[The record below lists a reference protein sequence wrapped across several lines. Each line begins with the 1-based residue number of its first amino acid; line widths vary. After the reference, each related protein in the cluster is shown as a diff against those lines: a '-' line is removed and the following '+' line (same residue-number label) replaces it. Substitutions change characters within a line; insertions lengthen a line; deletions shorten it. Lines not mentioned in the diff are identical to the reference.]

1 MSKKIANEIAV
12 ILISSLPDKGMKS
25 LGHKGLMKLGDMT
38 LIEAQI
44 NHILTAYR
52 HAHIYITCSFDAK
65 KIIRAIKNINKNTS
79 ISIIEHDLDA
89 ETNFGQPL
97 RLALEHIPESK
108 PVIILNTNII
118 AHTRSLVA
126 LKYDRSFILSNT
138 NKAFDTNVGCTYN
151 TSDGLVEY
159 IFYDLEPKICEC
171 VYLTPQDRH
180 LLETILC
187 SKTDNQFL
195 FEIINSAIVK
205 DLKLHIQQ
213 INTKDVILFNSL
225 TLFRR
230 IEKILQCP

>member
-25 LGHKGLMKLGDMT
+25 LGHKGLMKLGDIT

-44 NHILTAYR
+44 NHILAAYR

-89 ETNFGQPL
+89 ETNFG
-97 RLALEHIPESK
+97 K

-205 DLKLHIQQ
+205 ELKLHIQQ
-213 INTKDVILFNSL
+213 IDTKDVILFNSL